1 MFAYNWANTRTSLL
15 KNLDFSQIWVW
26 KRAVRFLPHKVILF
40 CRKNKV
46 NQKYNHE
53 FGKGQYAFYP
63 IKLSCF
69 AGKKNWMKNTKIS
82 WGETLTNWVK
92 GLLTKKKIRKSNI
105 ILEVSRYPNFTNPFE
120 LGQSFIGKWFPK
132 RIGTLTPSNPKIFIL
147 FIVHFSFIWTCKTED
162 IMRLRHRNGGTFG
175 ITIYRNMTM
184 NGNTYNDLLVNS
196 VIPELKRING
206 GVLEPLVWQQDKG
219 VGD

>member
-1 MFAYNWANTRTSLL
+1 MHPFDY
-15 KNLDFSQIWVW
+15 
-26 KRAVRFLPHKVILF
+26 
-40 CRKNKV
+40 
-46 NQKYNHE
+46 
-53 FGKGQYAFYP
+53 GKFFHY
-63 IKLSCF
+63 
-69 AGKKNWMKNTKIS
+69 
-82 WGETLTNWVK
+82 
-92 GLLTKKKIRKSNI
+92 KS
-105 ILEVSRYPNFTNPFE
+105 
-120 LGQSFIGKWFPK
+120 FPK
-132 RIGTLTPSNPKIFIL
+132 RVGTLTPSNPKIFIL

>member
-92 GLLTKKKIRKSNI
+92 GLLTKKKRAVRF
-105 ILEVSRYPNFTNPFE
+105 LPN
-120 LGQSFIGKWFPK
+120 KV
-132 RIGTLTPSNPKIFIL
+132 IL
-147 FIVHFSFIWTCKTED
+147 FCRKKKLNEKYQNF
-162 IMRLRHRNGGTFG
+162 MRGDPYKLSQGPIDQEKNSKVKHYFGGF
-175 ITIYRNMTM
+175 
-184 NGNTYNDLLVNS
+184 
-196 VIPELKRING
+196 
-206 GVLEPLVWQQDKG
+206 
-219 VGD
+219 

>member
-1 MFAYNWANTRTSLL
+1 MKPTFTTQNVLRMKLDDLRGSHMFSSVFIIFSVFSGCSPK
-15 KNLDFSQIWVW
+15 KNLTV
-26 KRAVRFLPHKVILF
+26 PEF
-40 CRKNKV
+40 CRSDV
-46 NQKYNHE
+46 GYLWII
-53 FGKGQYAFYP
+53 F
-63 IKLSCF
+63 
-69 AGKKNWMKNTKIS
+69 
-82 WGETLTNWVK
+82 
-92 GLLTKKKIRKSNI
+92 NI
-105 ILEVSRYPNFTNPFE
+105 IFEGSRHPNFLNPFE